1 MQRNHSKR
9 CQNDQ
14 PPGARVMP
22 PATFGQVL
30 GLTLER
36 GGLFECEPLRQSSAA
51 LGQRDPAAAAKL
63 EAPAARRCR

>member
-1 MQRNHSKR
+1 
-9 CQNDQ
+9 
-14 PPGARVMP
+14 MP

-30 GLTLER
+30 GLALER
-36 GGLFECEPLRQSSAA
+36 GGLFGCETLRQSSAA